1 MATKKKELSKK
12 ERIARLN
19 QEYGEVKSRLDRLN
33 VALERED
40 FADKVGI
47 EQYNLLIEQAGYM
60 RDYRDILA
68 VRIKLLEFTEVK

>member
-1 MATKKKELSKK
+1 MAKKNKELSKK

-33 VALERED
+33 AALEGED
-40 FADKVGI
+40 FADKVGQ
-47 EQYNLLIEQAGYM
+47 EQYNLMVEQSGYM

-68 VRIKLLEFTEVK
+68 VRIKLLEFTEA

>member
-1 MATKKKELSKK
+1 MTTKKKELSKK

-33 VALERED
+33 VAIERED
-40 FADKVGI
+40 SADKVDI
-47 EQYNLLIEQAGYM
+47 EQYNLLIKQAGYM

>member
-12 ERIARLN
+12 ERVARLN

-33 VALERED
+33 AALERED
-40 FADKVGI
+40 FADKVGQ
-47 EQYNLLIEQAGYM
+47 EQYNLMVEQSGYM

-68 VRIKLLEFTEVK
+68 VRIKLLEFTEA

>member
-12 ERIARLN
+12 ERLARLN

-33 VALERED
+33 AALERED
-40 FADKVGI
+40 FADKVGP
-47 EQYNLLIEQAGYM
+47 EQYNLMVEQSGYM

-68 VRIKLLEFTEVK
+68 VRIKLLEFTEA

>member
-33 VALERED
+33 AALERED
-40 FADKVGI
+40 FADKVGQ
-47 EQYNLLIEQAGYM
+47 EQYNLMVEQSGYM

-68 VRIKLLEFTEVK
+68 VRIKLLEFTEA

>member
-33 VALERED
+33 VAIERED
-40 FADKVGI
+40 SADKVDI
-47 EQYNLLIEQAGYM
+47 EQYNLLIKQAGYM

>member
-12 ERIARLN
+12 ERIVRLN

-33 VALERED
+33 AALERED
-40 FADKVGI
+40 FADKVGQ
-47 EQYNLLIEQAGYM
+47 EQYNLMVEQSGYM

-68 VRIKLLEFTEVK
+68 VRIKLLEFTEA

>member
-33 VALERED
+33 AALERED

-47 EQYNLLIEQAGYM
+47 EQYNLLTEQAGYM

-68 VRIKLLEFTEVK
+68 VRIKLLEFTEA

>member
-1 MATKKKELSKK
+1 MAKKELSKK

-33 VALERED
+33 AALERED

-47 EQYNLLIEQAGYM
+47 EQYNLLTEQAGYM

>member
-12 ERIARLN
+12 ERLARLN

>member
-1 MATKKKELSKK
+1 MAKKNKELSKK

-33 VALERED
+33 AALERED
-40 FADKVGI
+40 YADKVGQ
-47 EQYNLLIEQAGYM
+47 EQYNLMVEQSGYM

-68 VRIKLLEFTEVK
+68 VRIKLLEFTEA

>member
-12 ERIARLN
+12 ERLARLN
-19 QEYGEVKSRLDRLN
+19 QEYGEVKSRLDHLN
-33 VALERED
+33 AALERED

-47 EQYNLLIEQAGYM
+47 EQYNLLIKQAGYM

>member
-33 VALERED
+33 AALERED
-40 FADKVGI
+40 FADKVGQELYNPMV
-47 EQYNLLIEQAGYM
+47 EQSGYR

-68 VRIKLLEFTEVK
+68 VRIKLLEFTEA